1 MGAIRHLN
9 GKETISQITKNEIY
23 KIHCIRNIEKIA

>member
-9 GKETISQITKNEIY
+9 GKQYSNIILANEKH
-23 KIHCIRNIEKIA
+23 KIFSCMSIF